1 MPREKEAY
9 RLNVERIKEMY
20 PNKEWLSIN
29 EVCKFLGRDYQTV
42 KKRVKFNDNFVS
54 VATLASQ
61 LS

>member
-20 PNKEWLSIN
+20 PNRELLSIK
-29 EVCKFLGRDYQTV
+29 EVCIFLGRDYQTV
-42 KKRVKFNDNFVS
+42 KKQVRFNNNYVS